1 MARGLVAMLFVVMV
15 VIITFLMFQVND
27 NANRYK
33 ATLVN
38 QQEKVSQTARYLLQS
53 ATSNHPFFAIENSLR
68 AKIMIDEIVQDNGG
82 ILAAERNLK
91 LPKGRLRDLRDRI
104 YLHHGETETFIM
116 DNVIAQYSQFDVPE
130 NDLAALNDKMKRH
143 HSKSA
148 SKTSSSGGKR
158 RKKR

>member
-1 MARGLVAMLFVVMV
+1 MLFVVMV
-15 VIITFLMFQVND
+15 VIITFLMFQIND

-33 ATLVN
+33 VTLVN

-82 ILAAERNLK
+82 VLAAERNLK

-116 DNVIAQYSQFDVPE
+116 DNVIAQYPQFDTPE
-130 NDLAALNDKMKRH
+130 NDLAALNDKMKRRQ
-143 HSKSA
+143 SKNGIKS
-148 SKTSSSGGKR
+148 SGNSSGGKR
-158 RKKR
+158 RKKH